1 LLSDPTQL
9 RNPPMHAARTLAVH
23 LRANGEARP
32 KTKLKSDRPSAPIVF
47 ALTALHG
54 GKARPA
60 GKVKQF
66 AFDAVEFL
74 AKAGLNK
81 TIMEYPKG
89 DTIFS
94 QGNAADAVFYIQKGK
109 AKVAVVSKQGKE
121 ATVAVLSAGDFIG
134 EDCVATSHPLRLVT
148 ATALSDCVLLKIG
161 RQEMVRVLAQEQ
173 SLSEVFV
180 AFLLARNARIQE
192 DLIDQLFN
200 SSEKRLARI
209 LLLLA
214 QFGKDDQ
221 PGIAGGDGWDDQVAR
236 QLLHEPL
243 SQAGVHPIRRLHQGS
258 QLAFERRS

>member
-1 LLSDPTQL
+1 M
-9 RNPPMHAARTLAVH
+9 NAAKTLAAS
-23 LRANGEARP
+23 LRAKGKARRTNP
-32 KTKLKSDRPSAPIVF
+32 TSGSVSAPIVF

-54 GKARPA
+54 GKARVA
-60 GKVKQF
+60 GNVKEF
-66 AFDAVEFL
+66 AFDPVEFL

-81 TIMEYPKG
+81 SIVECPKG

-94 QGNAADAVFYIQKGK
+94 QGDAADSVFYLQKGK

-121 ATVAVLSAGDFIG
+121 ATVAVLGAGDFIG

-148 ATALSDCVLLKIG
+148 ATALTDCVLLKIG
-161 RQEMVRVLAQEQ
+161 KQEMVRVLAKEQ

-221 PGIAGGDGWDDQVAR
+221 PEIVIPKISQESLAEMVGTTRSRVSFFMNRFRKMGFIEYDGSIKVHGS
-236 QLLHEPL
+236 LLNVVL
-243 SQAGVHPIRRLHQGS
+243 ND
-258 QLAFERRS
+258 